1 MDSVFHPFPSHPGHL
16 KAFSVLSPTRTV
28 RATGALRGATSAS
41 ASPSA
46 AVGGVV
52 GAAGVAALCGVA
64 ALRRTSRVACHLD
77 GDSYL
82 DGG

>member
-16 KAFSVLSPTRTV
+16 KAFSVLSPRTV

-52 GAAGVAALCGVA
+52 CAAGVAALCGVA

-77 GDSYL
+77 ADSYL